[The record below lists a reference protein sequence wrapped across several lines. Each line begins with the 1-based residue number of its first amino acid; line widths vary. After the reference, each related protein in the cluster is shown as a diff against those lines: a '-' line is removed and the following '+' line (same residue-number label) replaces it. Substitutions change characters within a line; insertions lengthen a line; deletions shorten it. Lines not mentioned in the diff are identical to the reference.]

1 MNDKLKIDRLKTVF
15 ENKNDSSYIR
25 GVKNTLLAIF
35 RVGGLSST
43 MCSILLNLLEEGM
56 KKAEKLLSKIN
67 EASLSQPH
75 QKSMV
80 ITSKDVTTD
89 IEVMLDG
96 LKIRVNIFNDLL
108 NNLEEEITNVDL
120 TTLDNLDMLD
130 FLTYK
135 GLDIE
140 FREIADE
147 ISKML
152 KSIMSKTK
160 NSLKSYLKESELEI
174 DLIQK

>member
-1 MNDKLKIDRLKTVF
+1 
-15 ENKNDSSYIR
+15 
-25 GVKNTLLAIF
+25 
-35 RVGGLSST
+35 
-43 MCSILLNLLEEGM
+43 M
-56 KKAEKLLSKIN
+56 KKAEELLQKVN

-89 IEVMLDG
+89 VEIVLDG
-96 LKIRVNIFNDLL
+96 LKVKVNIFNDLL
-108 NNLEEEITNVDL
+108 NNLEGEITNIDL
-120 TTLDNLDMLD
+120 TALENLDMLD

-140 FREIADE
+140 FRETVDE

-152 KSIMSKTK
+152 KSIMTKTK
-160 NSLKSYLKESELEI
+160 NSLKSYLEQPESELEVVPGI
-174 DLIQK
+174 GD